1 MARRIMSV
9 VCAAQVILSAVF
21 TLAACDDFYSTSW
34 GTVRKYDQSKIKL
47 TQDNLQ
53 EWREKA
59 VGNPDLAAALVEKII
74 SELPGKSGA
83 EKAAFQDVGIDLAI
97 EQSGIG
103 ALIIDLAGRDLAKI
117 KDASGLKSMLSSVQ
131 GKFSGGNGKAAA
143 GNIAAIV
150 GSSALTGRTPQFGD
164 GDQYA
169 AQASP
174 SDVGM
179 AVTVL
184 FLAIAS
190 DGISGDT
197 NLESKLPNLTI
208 TTERGKGQVSVES
221 GKTPSQE
228 EIALAA
234 YLNLIASDTTGKYGK
249 NPITSGLK
257 SSFNL

>member
-1 MARRIMSV
+1 MNV
-9 VCAAQVILSAVF
+9 VCAAQVILIAAF

-34 GTVRKYDQSKIKL
+34 GTVRKYDQSKITL
-47 TQDNLQ
+47 TQDNLR
-53 EWREKA
+53 EWKEKA
-59 VGNPDLAAALVEKII
+59 AGNPDLAAAIVEKII
-74 SELPGKSGA
+74 SELPGKSGV
-83 EKAAFQDVGIDLAI
+83 EKAAFQDAGIDFAI

-103 ALIIDLAGRDLAKI
+103 ALIIDLASGALTRI
-117 KDASGLKSMLSSVQ
+117 NDASGLKSMLGAVQ
-131 GKFSGGNGKAAA
+131 GKFSDGSGKAAA

-150 GSSALTGRTPQFGD
+150 NSDLTGTGAGGTPQFNSG
-164 GDQYA
+164 QYA

-190 DGISGDT
+190 DSISGETDLT
-197 NLESKLPNLTI
+197 TRLPNITI
-208 TTERGKGQVSVES
+208 TPDSGGRGQVSVRTGGS
-221 GKTPSQE
+221 PSLE

-234 YLNLIASDTTGKYGK
+234 YLNLIAGDTTGKYDD

-257 SSFNL
+257 SAFNL

>member
-1 MARRIMSV
+1 MSV
-9 VCAAQVILSAVF
+9 VCAAQVILSAVI

-34 GTVRKYDQSKIKL
+34 GTVRKYEQSKIKL
-47 TQDNLQ
+47 TQNNLQ
-53 EWREKA
+53 EWKEKA
-59 VGNPDLAAALVEKII
+59 IGNPDLAAALVEKIL

-83 EKAAFQDVGIDLAI
+83 EKAAFQDAGIDLAI

-117 KDASGLKSMLSSVQ
+117 KDASGLKSMLGSVQ
-131 GKFSGGNGKAAA
+131 GKFSGGSGKAAA

-150 GSSALTGRTPQFGD
+150 GTSALTGGTPQFGN

-169 AQASP
+169 SQASP

-184 FLAIAS
+184 FLAEAS
-190 DGISGDT
+190 GGISGDT
-197 NLESKLPNLTI
+197 TLLNKLPHLTI
-208 TTERGKGQVSVES
+208 KATGGKARVSVKS
-221 GKTPSQE
+221 KVNPSPG

-257 SSFNL
+257 SAFKL